1 MTRKFAEWASEQG
14 PITKI
19 KPSDG
24 CGEKF
29 FSMAVVSG
37 YDRMRFEDYLG
48 NVDLMDNAGALSTT
62 PPAQQQQQDVI
73 NRILVA

>member
-1 MTRKFAEWASEQG
+1 MTRKFAEWASEQS

-29 FSMAVVSG
+29 FSMAVVSR
-37 YDRMRFEDYLG
+37 YNRMRFEDYLG
-48 NVDLMDNAGALSTT
+48 NVG
-62 PPAQQQQQDVI
+62 
-73 NRILVA
+73 

>member
-1 MTRKFAEWASEQG
+1 MTRKFAEWASEQS

-37 YDRMRFEDYLG
+37 YNRMRFEDYLG
-48 NVDLMDNAGALSTT
+48 NVG
-62 PPAQQQQQDVI
+62 
-73 NRILVA
+73 